1 MKNLQGKTAIVT
13 GGASGIGNGIAKA
26 LGRAGC
32 NIVIIDA
39 RQEAI
44 DAALPFFAN
53 KGYPAVGIQ
62 LDVTDRDGWE
72 KTADTIEARFG
83 DIHILVNNAGV
94 AAGSGKI
101 WEGSY
106 KDWDFISGINID
118 GVYNGIHTIV
128 PRILKHGGEGH
139 VVSTSSTGG
148 AFAVSGSGFY
158 CTTKFA
164 VAGMME
170 CLASDLEG
178 TNIGASAFFPGPVNS
193 NLGMSSAQV
202 RPDKYK
208 DNKAAVTPP
217 PEAGSSDEAPPP
229 FAFMDF
235 TKIFM
240 TPEEVGERVVRGIRR
255 NDLFIWTHPE
265 FKAGMAVRNKA
276 IIEAFPDEPINENRA
291 NSLKMFGT
299 LTYNPVY
306 ESQTTPAAPDWPDVE
321 ELL

>member
-1 MKNLQGKTAIVT
+1 MQKLQGKTAIVT

-32 NIVIIDA
+32 NIVIVDA

-44 DAALPFFAN
+44 NQALPYFEG
-53 KGYPAVGIQ
+53 KGYPVLGVQ
-62 LDVTDRDGWE
+62 LDVTDRGGWE
-72 KTADTIEARFG
+72 KTADEVETKFG
-83 DIHILVNNAGV
+83 KIHILVNNAGV

-128 PRILKHGGEGH
+128 PRILKHGEEGH
-139 VVSTSSTGG
+139 IVSTSSTGG

-178 TNIGASAFFPGPVNS
+178 TNVGASAFFPGPVNS

-202 RPDKYK
+202 RPDKYR
-208 DNKAAVTPP
+208 DEKAETPP
-217 PEAGSSDEAPPP
+217 PPPP
-229 FAFMDF
+229 KEGDAPQPGGFTDF

-276 IIEAFPDEPINENRA
+276 IIEAFPDEPANENRA

-306 ESQTTPAAPDWPDVE
+306 EAQTTPGGPDWPDVVE
-321 ELL
+321 